1 MLWVPSTA
9 FMVMPPLGDIP
20 LDLPIKS
27 RQDGKKAPSFQEC
40 RKRLEKN
47 CLKISEKTWPRSPSS
62 IMPVEKMA
70 LPSLQMP
77 ENCLP
82 ENIRKGCHKRLKNAG
97 SGGSCWHKNASCY
110 EYVCRTYWDPFQLE
124 TNLFP
129 LQYNSINVMIVILLA
144 LLLSFFTVN
153 AGHSSNDEVFYAHFA
168 IIFVF

>member
-1 MLWVPSTA
+1 MRIVLWVPSTS

-97 SGGSCWHKNASCY
+97 SGGSCWPKNASC
-110 EYVCRTYWDPFQLE
+110 YVCRTYWDPFQLE
-124 TNLFP
+124 TKLFP
-129 LQYNSINVMIVILLA
+129 LQ
-144 LLLSFFTVN
+144 
-153 AGHSSNDEVFYAHFA
+153 
-168 IIFVF
+168 